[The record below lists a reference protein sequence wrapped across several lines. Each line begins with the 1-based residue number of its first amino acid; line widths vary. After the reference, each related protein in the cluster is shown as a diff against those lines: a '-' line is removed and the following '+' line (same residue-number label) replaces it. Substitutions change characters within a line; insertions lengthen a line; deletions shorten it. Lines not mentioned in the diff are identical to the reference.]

1 MMRERFLRSAS
12 LSHICW
18 DDERFLRSASLSLIC
33 WDDRRAIATGFSVG
47 VLIIEKVKKH
57 KEQFKTPCV
66 VQGLGTTW
74 ENWVS
79 QSWSNIAM

>member
-1 MMRERFLRSAS
+1 MENRDFPQPNKSTLQSR
-12 LSHICW
+12 
-18 DDERFLRSASLSLIC
+18 
-33 WDDRRAIATGFSVG
+33 
-47 VLIIEKVKKH
+47 IEKIRKH

-79 QSWSNIAM
+79 QTWNNYAM

>member
-1 MMRERFLRSAS
+1 MMGDRLFVGMMRER
-12 LSHICW
+12 
-18 DDERFLRSASLSLIC
+18 SLIC
-33 WDDRRAIATGFSVG
+33 WDDGRAIATGFSVG

>member
-1 MMRERFLRSAS
+1 MEKTKMENKDLLAPNKSTLQSR
-12 LSHICW
+12 
-18 DDERFLRSASLSLIC
+18 
-33 WDDRRAIATGFSVG
+33 
-47 VLIIEKVKKH
+47 IEKVKK
-57 KEQFKTPCV
+57 QFKTPCV

>member
-1 MMRERFLRSAS
+1 MIGERIFVEMMSDRLSVEMMGER
-12 LSHICW
+12 SHICW
-18 DDERFLRSASLSLIC
+18 DDG
-33 WDDRRAIATGFSVG
+33 RAIATGFSVG

>member
-1 MMRERFLRSAS
+1 MEKSKMENQDLLAPNKSTLQSR
-12 LSHICW
+12 
-18 DDERFLRSASLSLIC
+18 
-33 WDDRRAIATGFSVG
+33 
-47 VLIIEKVKKH
+47 IEKVKKH